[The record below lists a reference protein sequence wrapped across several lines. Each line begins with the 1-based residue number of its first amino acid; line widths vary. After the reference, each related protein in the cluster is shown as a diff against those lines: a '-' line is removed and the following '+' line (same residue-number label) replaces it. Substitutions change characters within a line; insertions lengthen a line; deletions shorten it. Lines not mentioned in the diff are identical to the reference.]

1 MSSKYLTEN
10 YKIKRLWVLHS
21 RFFFPSSML
30 SFKRRLKIHRQWL
43 PYFANYRR
51 SGYDFDS
58 RYEDGLA
65 TYREKVIMD
74 YYIGEDGEGDILW
87 KQDAI
92 LSTELWARSM
102 MWGFCMQDSR
112 SMWSMIR
119 RALLRYGSR
128 QRDMSRSMPSLQRSA
143 LVWARSRSVLKIDR
157 IPVESSRLLDA
168 VTRTAEGRERR
179 AVISYK
185 QAMESNENV

>member
-1 MSSKYLTEN
+1 MSSKYLTGN
-10 YKIKRLWVLHS
+10 FKIKRLWVLHS

-74 YYIGEDGEGDILW
+74 YYIGEDGEGDMLW

-92 LSTELWARSM
+92 LSTELKRWLA
-102 MWGFCMQDSR
+102 
-112 SMWSMIR
+112 
-119 RALLRYGSR
+119 
-128 QRDMSRSMPSLQRSA
+128 SA
-143 LVWARSRSVLKIDR
+143 
-157 IPVESSRLLDA
+157 
-168 VTRTAEGRERR
+168 R
-179 AVISYK
+179 AV
-185 QAMESNENV
+185 

>member
-1 MSSKYLTEN
+1 
-10 YKIKRLWVLHS
+10 
-21 RFFFPSSML
+21 ML

-74 YYIGEDGEGDILW
+74 YYIGEDGEGDMLW

-92 LSTELWARSM
+92 LSTELKRWLA
-102 MWGFCMQDSR
+102 
-112 SMWSMIR
+112 
-119 RALLRYGSR
+119 
-128 QRDMSRSMPSLQRSA
+128 SA
-143 LVWARSRSVLKIDR
+143 
-157 IPVESSRLLDA
+157 
-168 VTRTAEGRERR
+168 R
-179 AVISYK
+179 AV
-185 QAMESNENV
+185 